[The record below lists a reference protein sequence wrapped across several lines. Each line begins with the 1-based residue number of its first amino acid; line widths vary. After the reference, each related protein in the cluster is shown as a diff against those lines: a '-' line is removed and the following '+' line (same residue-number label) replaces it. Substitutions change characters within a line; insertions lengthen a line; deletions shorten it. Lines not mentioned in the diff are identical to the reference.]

1 MKKKFL
7 YIACSC
13 ASILL
18 ASCSDYLETP
28 PSVDYGENEV
38 FSTRAD
44 AESLLTTLYAEGM
57 PYGFCMSSS
66 NTDRRLLS
74 SSTLASACDEG
85 EDVATWAM
93 GNAAWNAGNHT
104 NSNFTWDEDCR
115 FYLRNH
121 TTRVANLILKRINE
135 VPFDEGDPEFN
146 KRATGEAY

>member
-1 MKKKFL
+1 MKKKSS
-7 YIACSC
+7 YIAWIF
-13 ASILL
+13 APVLL
-18 ASCSDYLETP
+18 VACSDFLETP

-38 FSTRAD
+38 FATRAD
-44 AESLLTTLYAEGM
+44 AEKLLTTLYAEGM

-121 TTRVANLILKRINE
+121 TTRVANLILTRIHE
-135 VPFDEGDPEFN
+135 VPFDE
-146 KRATGEAY
+146 